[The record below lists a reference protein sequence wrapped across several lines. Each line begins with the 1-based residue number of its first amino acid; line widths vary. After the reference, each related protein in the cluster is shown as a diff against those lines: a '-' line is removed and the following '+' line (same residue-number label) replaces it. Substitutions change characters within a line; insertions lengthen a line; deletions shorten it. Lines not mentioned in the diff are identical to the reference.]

1 MRSLTA
7 LAHRERTVA
16 AFTVAFTGLFTV
28 IGLARHEAFLWVYLP
43 ALAASVAIVAWI
55 DGRWGPIP
63 SIQLW
68 MLSVWAGLHL
78 AGGLAANPTGQTDI
92 LYGMWLIEGV
102 LRWDQMVHGFGI
114 GAATLT
120 LITAARGSERP
131 LLWGFVFGQSVGLV
145 NETVENVFAAFV
157 DNSNVGDAVNTAWD
171 LGWNLIGGSA
181 AVLWVAAKGVSGLRD
196 YRRTA

>member
-1 MRSLTA
+1 MRSLAA
-7 LAHRERTVA
+7 LAHRERSVV

-28 IGLARHEAFLWVYLP
+28 IGLARNEAFLWVYLP

-78 AGGLAANPTGQTDI
+78 AGGLAANPTGRTDT
-92 LYGMWLIEGV
+92 LYGMWLIDGV

-114 GAATLT
+114 GAATLV

-131 LLWGFVFGQSVGLV
+131 LLWGFVIGQGVGLV
-145 NETVENVFAAFV
+145 NETMENVFAAFV

-171 LGWNLIGGSA
+171 LGWHLVGGSA
-181 AVLWVAAKGVSGLRD
+181 AVLWVAAKGVPGLRD

>member
-1 MRSLTA
+1 MRSLAA
-7 LAHRERTVA
+7 LSHRERTVV
-16 AFTVAFTGLFTV
+16 AFTVAFTVLFTV

-78 AGGLAANPTGQTDI
+78 AGGLAANPTGRTDI
-92 LYGMWLIEGV
+92 LYGMWLIDGV

-114 GAATLT
+114 WAATLT

-131 LLWGFVFGQSVGLV
+131 LLWGFVIGQGVGLV
-145 NETVENVFAAFV
+145 NETMENVFAAFV

-171 LGWNLIGGSA
+171 LGWHLIGGSA
-181 AVLWVAAKGVSGLRD
+181 AVLWVAAKGVPGLRD

>member
-1 MRSLTA
+1 MSF
-7 LAHRERTVA
+7 LATLAYRERSVT
-16 AFTVAFTGLFTV
+16 AFTIGFTVLFTV
-28 IGLARHEAFLWVYLP
+28 IGLIRHEVFLWVYLP
-43 ALAASVAIVAWI
+43 VLAASVAIVGWI

-92 LYGMWLIEGV
+92 LYGMWLIDGV

-114 GAATLT
+114 AAATFT
-120 LITAARGSERP
+120 LITVARGSERP
-131 LLWGFVFGQSVGLV
+131 LLWGFAIGQGVGLV
-145 NETVENVFAAFV
+145 NETAENVFAAFV

-171 LGWNLIGGSA
+171 LGWHLIGGSA
-181 AVLWVAAKGVSGLRD
+181 AVLWVAVKGVPGLGD
-196 YRRTA
+196 HRRPT

>member
-7 LAHRERTVA
+7 LAHRERTVV
-16 AFTVAFTGLFTV
+16 AFTVAFTVLFTV
-28 IGLARHEAFLWVYLP
+28 TGLARNEAFLWVYLP

-92 LYGMWLIEGV
+92 LYGMWLIDGV

-131 LLWGFVFGQSVGLV
+131 LLWGFVIGQGVGLV
-145 NETVENVFAAFV
+145 NETMENVFAAFV

-171 LGWNLIGGSA
+171 LGWHLIGGSA
-181 AVLWVAAKGVSGLRD
+181 AVLWVAAKGLPGLGD

>member
-1 MRSLTA
+1 MRSLAA
-7 LAHRERTVA
+7 LVHRERSVVV
-16 AFTVAFTGLFTV
+16 FTVAFTAFFTV
-28 IGLARHEAFLWVYLP
+28 IGLARDQVFLWVYLP

-68 MLSVWAGLHL
+68 MLSAWARLHL

-92 LYGMWLIEGV
+92 LYGMWLIDGV

-114 GAATLT
+114 AAATLT
-120 LITAARGSERP
+120 LITAARGSDRP
-131 LLWGFVFGQSVGLV
+131 LLWGFAIGQGVGVV
-145 NETVENVFAAFV
+145 NETMENVFAAFV

-171 LGWNLIGGSA
+171 LGWHLIGGSV
-181 AVLWVAAKGVSGLRD
+181 AVLWVAAKGVPGFGD

>member
-1 MRSLTA
+1 MSSLAT
-7 LAHRERTVA
+7 LAYRERSVM
-16 AFTVAFTGLFTV
+16 AFTIGFTVLFTV

-55 DGRWGPIP
+55 DDRWGPIP

-68 MLSVWAGLHL
+68 MLSAWAALHL

-92 LYGMWLIEGV
+92 LYGMWLIDGV

-114 GAATLT
+114 AAATLT
-120 LITAARGSERP
+120 LITAAGGSARP
-131 LLWGFVFGQSVGLV
+131 LLWGFAIGQSVGLV
-145 NETVENVFAAFV
+145 NETAENVFAAFV

-171 LGWNLIGGSA
+171 LGWHLIGGSA
-181 AVLWVAAKGVSGLRD
+181 AVLWVATKGVPGLGD
-196 YRRTA
+196 YRRTT